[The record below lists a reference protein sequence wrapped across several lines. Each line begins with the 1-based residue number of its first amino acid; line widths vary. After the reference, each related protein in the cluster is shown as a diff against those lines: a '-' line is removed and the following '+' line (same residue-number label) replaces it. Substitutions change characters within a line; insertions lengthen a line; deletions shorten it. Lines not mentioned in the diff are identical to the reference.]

1 MKLKVSHLF
10 FVVIILILISSCAG
24 NRKTGRLSFI
34 SIDEE
39 ISIGKELALQATQR
53 LRLVRNQ
60 EISQF
65 FNAMAQE
72 IGAVSDW
79 SGLNYHVYVINEPD
93 LNHFSLPGGH
103 IYIFR
108 GLIESAESASEVAVA
123 IAHEIAHIAA
133 RDGVERMSA
142 KYGYALAAQSV
153 LGQNPEIAVQIIANL
168 YSKDTILDYPKEAEK
183 AADRKSIKYAWKANY
198 DPAGLVFL
206 LLKMRQVEAESPQ
219 KLVLLLKT
227 HPSIISRYRDVNNE
241 LESVPEKDSLR
252 KDVPE
257 FSNIKKLLS
266 KIPY

>member
-1 MKLKVSHLF
+1 MKQKIFYLF
-10 FVVIILILISSCAG
+10 FALMTLVTIFSCAG
-24 NRKTGRLSFI
+24 NRKTGKLYFI

-39 ISIGKELALQATQR
+39 LAIGKELALEATQR

-65 FNAMAQE
+65 FNNMAQE

-79 SGLNYHVYVINEPD
+79 SGLTYKVYIINEPD

-103 IYIFR
+103 IYLFR
-108 GLIESAESASEVAVA
+108 GLIEAAQNANEIAVA

-153 LGQNPEIAVQIIANL
+153 IGRNPEIAVQIIANL
-168 YSKDTILDYPKEAEK
+168 YSLDTILDYPKEAER

-206 LLKMRQVEAESPQ
+206 LLKMRQVESESPQ
-219 KLVLLLKT
+219 KLALLLKT

-241 LESVPEKDSLR
+241 LEGVPNKESLR